1 MNKSEFFQIRQ
12 RLGKT
17 QKQMAQLLGVSI
29 KTIQSFEQGWRRIPI
44 HTERQSLLLLAL
56 KQLPTQ
62 KDRPCWLIKKCPM
75 ETRKNCPAWEFRA
88 GHLCW
93 CINGT
98 ICQGNPQKSWKKK
111 IEMCRQCSVFAPVI
125 SSAGTRTV

>member
-1 MNKSEFFQIRQ
+1 MNKSEFSQIRQ
-12 RLGKT
+12 RLEKT

-29 KTIQSFEQGWRRIPI
+29 KTIQSFEQGWRRIPV

-56 KQLPTQ
+56 KRFRAQ
-62 KDRPCWLIKKCPM
+62 KGRPCWLAKKCPA

-98 ICQGNPQKSWKKK
+98 ICQGNPQISWKKK
-111 IEMCRQCSVFAPVI
+111 IQMCRKCSVFVSVI